1 MSSRVD
7 AFKVFIASPGGLKDE
22 RSAVRDEI
30 RSFSDS
36 FMHEY
41 GVAFSTEGWE
51 DVPGGMRRAQAAI
64 NEVVEGCDYMILIL
78 GSRWGTSPTKD
89 GKFTSGTEEEFY
101 LASECIERTDSPM
114 ADILVLFKGVPE
126 EQLSDP
132 GEQLSKV
139 LEFKKLLEDSKEIF
153 HKTFDDLISLRQEV
167 SIRLRGWARTSS
179 EETSTPG
186 GLGPHDRRTRDTRP
200 ASPESE
206 QNDSSIQAPA
216 GASALQVAE
225 EYEAKGLMTQA
236 EAAYA
241 KAIVDPDVRSLEK
254 YARFL
259 RRTGRLRK
267 SLEVNHRVLDQLASG
282 DDSTKNVAERA
293 RILTSIGIVERK
305 LGDLHAS
312 RYSLREAVETAR
324 EGGANTLDALAYSL
338 DNLGI
343 TASRSGESS
352 QATDYFAQA
361 LAARKTTGDI
371 AGQGRTLTNLARLYK
386 RSGDIERAKRSC
398 AEAIN
403 LLQQLDERSA
413 LASAY
418 AAMGEILELESDLIG
433 AEKSYRVALTI
444 NEALGM
450 PDNIAM
456 SLIQVARILIDRGDL
471 VEAERFAQRA
481 FEENERTSNREGTTA
496 STHLLGRILGQTE
509 REALAVGLLEDAIS
523 SYAAMG
529 NPNGEGW
536 ARFHLAELQRRSG
549 HDAEAAQSMESVR
562 SLADLTGNAQL
573 LALVVEG
580 S

>member
-1 MSSRVD
+1 MSSRID
-7 AFKVFIASPGGLKDE
+7 AFKVFIASPGGLEDE

-30 RSFSDS
+30 RSFNDS
-36 FMHEY
+36 LMHEY

-51 DVPGGMRRAQAAI
+51 NVPGGIRRAQAAI

-78 GSRWGTSPTKD
+78 GSRWGISPAKD

-101 LASECIERTDSPM
+101 LASECIERADSPM

-153 HKTFDDLISLRQEV
+153 YKTFDDLISLRQEV
-167 SIRLRGWARTSS
+167 RNRLRGWARPSS
-179 EETSTPG
+179 EGTSMTG
-186 GLGPHDRRTRDTRP
+186 GLGPHDGPTRDTTST
-200 ASPESE
+200 SPGSE
-206 QNDSSIQAPA
+206 QNNFLIQEPA
-216 GASALQVAE
+216 GASALRIAE

-236 EAAYA
+236 EAVYA

-267 SLEVNHRVLDQLASG
+267 SLEVNRRVLDQLASS
-282 DDSTKNVAERA
+282 DDSTKTIAERA

-305 LGDLHAS
+305 LGDLRES
-312 RYSLREAVETAR
+312 RYSLHEAVETAR
-324 EGGANTLDALAYSL
+324 EGGAKTLDALAYSL

-343 TASRSGESS
+343 TASQSGHSS
-352 QATDYFAQA
+352 QAADYFAQA

-386 RSGDIERAKRSC
+386 RSGDIERAKQSC
-398 AEAIN
+398 AEAIE
-403 LLQQLDERSA
+403 LLEQLDERSA
-413 LASAY
+413 LASAH
-418 AAMGEILELESDLIG
+418 AAMGEILELESDLVG
-433 AEKSYRVALTI
+433 AEKSYRAALTI

-450 PDNIAM
+450 PDNIVM

-471 VEAERFAQRA
+471 VEAERFAHRA
-481 FEENERTSNREGTTA
+481 FDENERTSNCQGATA
-496 STHLLGRILGQTE
+496 STHLLGRIFGQTG
-509 REALAVGLLEDAIS
+509 REVLAIGLLEDAIS
-523 SYAAMG
+523 SYAAMR
-529 NPNGEGW
+529 NPHGEGW

-549 HDAEAAQSMESVR
+549 HNAEAAQSMERVR

-573 LALVVEG
+573 RALAVEG